1 MGLLDSRL
9 PRHSYTFQSS
19 HKHSSLSY
27 LLPTLQLQ
35 AHVMGSPS
43 PRYSPSYY
51 PSIFTMLALATL
63 VIVYL
68 SSTSHLLLFSYCLL
82 LCSILC
88 LSLSPP
94 LFCSTLLFFLPLCS
108 PHPSLFLSW
117 QTIKTLTIPRSTH
130 VSSFFTTPLAHN
142 DFQILFSYSSL
153 IPCPYL
159 GITRTIRVI

>member
-1 MGLLDSRL
+1 VLPISISKLMLDSRL

-94 LFCSTLLFFLPLCS
+94 LFCSTLFFFT
-108 PHPSLFLSW
+108 SLFSPPLSLSLLADN
-117 QTIKTLTIPRSTH
+117 KNLNH
-130 VSSFFTTPLAHN
+130 TTK
-142 DFQILFSYSSL
+142 YSRQHFL
-153 IPCPYL
+153 YHTPC
-159 GITRTIRVI
+159 TQ